1 MPKTP
6 VSASHSNS
14 LDILCGLTPI
24 VSYLG
29 GMSKKQTKEASAP
42 GAPPPVPPLVP
53 SPEQLEK
60 NIEQDLAKAVAFLN
74 WIRATKPALALL
86 AEFAHG
92 QIVNSVNADQA
103 KKDERS

>member
-1 MPKTP
+1 
-6 VSASHSNS
+6 
-14 LDILCGLTPI
+14 
-24 VSYLG
+24 
-29 GMSKKQTKEASAP
+29 MSKTTKKPAGAP
-42 GAPPPVPPLVP
+42 GVPPVVPPLVP

-74 WIRATKPALALL
+74 WIRSTKPALALL